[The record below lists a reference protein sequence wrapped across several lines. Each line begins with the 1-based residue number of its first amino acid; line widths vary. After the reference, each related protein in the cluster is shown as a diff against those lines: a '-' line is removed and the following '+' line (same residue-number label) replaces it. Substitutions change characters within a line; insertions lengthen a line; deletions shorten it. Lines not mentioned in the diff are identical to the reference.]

1 MVIEPVTPVRDIH
14 EKRFDKVQ
22 DIPSSNTFKQETL
35 EKQARLIGKI
45 LDSLIYGLEKE
56 KIQNSENHCKKAKKS
71 HKSLER
77 LRIIET

>member
-1 MVIEPVTPVRDIH
+1 MVIEPVNPVRDIH

-45 LDSLIYGLEKE
+45 LDCVIYGLEKE
-56 KIQNSENHCKKAKKS
+56 KIQNSGNHC
-71 HKSLER
+71 
-77 LRIIET
+77 